1 MLHVFKVKVSC
12 ISDVTVVDFRTL
24 PLYFLI
30 HDSNTHK
37 KRINFCGLIF
47 ISFSTIWKTRHV
59 FISIK
64 WQEQQRRRRCRKE
77 KRNYRDGTPLFTIH
91 FGSMRRE
98 YIFFGRNFSTRYV
111 SVVYF
116 CRHWIRFRFVSL
128 HFDMTICM
136 LGWWCVCVNALTTTI
151 FLWICIFCGEVLFLV
166 CSKDPKVKLC
176 CWRGAYS
183 LSARV
188 CDFKLMRLL
197 ILLHFETFF
206 PFYFLI

>member
-1 MLHVFKVKVSC
+1 M
-12 ISDVTVVDFRTL
+12 
-24 PLYFLI
+24 
-30 HDSNTHK
+30 
-37 KRINFCGLIF
+37 GWIF

-64 WQEQQRRRRCRKE
+64 WQEQQRRCRRCRKE

-98 YIFFGRNFSTRYV
+98 YFFSFGRNFSDTLQFGCIFLSSLDSV
-111 SVVYF
+111 S
-116 CRHWIRFRFVSL
+116 FRFVSL
-128 HFDMTICM
+128 HFDMTIRM

-188 CDFKLMRLL
+188 CDFKLVR
-197 ILLHFETFF
+197 
-206 PFYFLI
+206 